1 MLSIAV
7 VDDEPVF
14 QQIICGYIEQYGQK
28 YHQQFRT
35 TCFKDGLD
43 IADEYKAKW
52 DIIFW
57 ISGWSI
63 WTACQLPD
71 ASDPLI
77 RMWC

>member
-52 DIIFW
+52 DIIF
-57 ISGWSI
+57 
-63 WTACQLPD
+63 LD
-71 ASDPLI
+71 I
-77 RMWC
+77 RMEHMDGMSAA